1 MWLVTYPHNIQVY
14 IYIYILLNHQNIVNL
29 QARASAIVDTASHS
43 AGIGV

>member
-1 MWLVTYPHNIQVY
+1 MRLVTDPHRFQV
-14 IYIYILLNHQNIVNL
+14 YIYILLNHQNIVNL